1 MREDEM
7 LQSLHFNCVFDNG
20 THNQSLPIVLPLST
34 EDKERLAG
42 CEAFTIVY
50 EGRDLA
56 ILRNPEFYTHRKEE
70 RCARTWGI
78 YTKNHP
84 HIKMIYEQGD
94 WLAGGDLEA
103 LERMTWNDGL
113 DKYRM
118 TPLELRAKFEEMGAD
133 AVYAFQLRN
142 PVHNGHALL
151 MTDTA
156 RKLKERGYKKPVLLL
171 HPLGGWTK
179 ADDVP
184 LDWRIKQHDAVLEEK
199 VLDPEA
205 TVVAIWPSP
214 MSYAGPTEVNYPLF
228 WPKFTKVSYVHLN
241 KLTILG
247 PMARQSSIGYWCTIL
262 HCRP

>member
-1 MREDEM
+1 
-7 LQSLHFNCVFDNG
+7 
-20 THNQSLPIVLPLST
+20 
-34 EDKERLAG
+34 
-42 CEAFTIVY
+42 
-50 EGRDLA
+50 
-56 ILRNPEFYTHRKEE
+56 
-70 RCARTWGI
+70 
-78 YTKNHP
+78 
-84 HIKMIYEQGD
+84 
-94 WLAGGDLEA
+94 
-103 LERMTWNDGL
+103 
-113 DKYRM
+113 
-118 TPLELRAKFEEMGAD
+118 
-133 AVYAFQLRN
+133 
-142 PVHNGHALL
+142 

-214 MSYAGPTEVNYPLF
+214 MSYAGPTEVNYPPF
-228 WPKFTKVSYVHLN
+228 RSKFTKVSYVHL
-241 KLTILG
+241 KKTTILG